1 MPRRPLDESADVLCT
16 LCGSHGKPAG
26 EGYCEECRP
35 LRARYL
41 AEIEARGVG
50 SLVRRAMHR
59 LTGID
64 AGRSILGAVLIGA
77 LLAIAMLLLTL
88 GG

>member
-1 MPRRPLDESADVLCT
+1 MDESADVLCA
-16 LCGSHGKPAG
+16 LCGSHGKPVG
-26 EGYCEECRP
+26 EGYCDECRP

-41 AEIEARGVG
+41 AEVESRGFG
-50 SLVRRAMHR
+50 PRVRRAVHR
-59 LTGID
+59 MTGID
-64 AGRSILGAVLIGA
+64 AGRSILGAVMIGA